1 MNYDH
6 GGDLFA
12 LAGKMGMRFEELV
25 DFSASINPLGISP
38 AIRNAIIESMDGLV
52 HYPYAYAEP
61 LCAALAD
68 YHGVDPGRVLAANGT
83 TELIYL
89 LPRVIPGRR
98 AMIVAPAFSEYEKA
112 LSAAGW
118 EVRHHCLSYADLFSL
133 SVDELARALAGN
145 DYQLLFFCNPGNPTG
160 RLYSLEEITAVA
172 SLCRSLGVLLVLD
185 EAFIDFCG
193 EDASA
198 ISTLVPDGGVIVLRS
213 MTKFYAIPG
222 LRLGYAVTDAPTAA
236 AISRSRGPWSVNS
249 LALAAGMAAL
259 GDADFRKRTLDYLA
273 TARESFAAGLADI
286 KGVSPFAGAANY
298 LLVRLSAPLSSA
310 EVRLRLLGQ
319 RLVIRDCV
327 NFRGLDDSF
336 IRTAI
341 RCTDE
346 NAMLVTALRDALSDG
361 CCCC

>member
-12 LAGKMGMRFEELV
+12 LAGKMGVRFEELA

-38 AIRNAIIESMDGLV
+38 AVRNAIIGSMDGLV

-68 YHGVDPGRVLAANGT
+68 FHGVDPGQVVAANGT

-89 LPRVIPGRR
+89 LPRVIPGSS

-112 LSAAGW
+112 LVAAGW
-118 EVRHHCLSYADLFSL
+118 EVRHHCLSPAERFDLNIDAL
-133 SVDELARALAGN
+133 SRDLSENRC
-145 DYQLLFFCNPGNPTG
+145 QILFLCNPGNPTG
-160 RLYSLEEITAVA
+160 RLYSLEEIVAVA
-172 SLCRSLGVLLVLD
+172 ALCRSLGLLLVLD

-198 ISTLVPDGGVIVLRS
+198 ISSAVSEGGVIVLRS

-236 AISRSRGPWSVNS
+236 AISRTRGPWSVNS
-249 LALAAGMAAL
+249 LAMAAGMAAL
-259 GDADFRKRTLDYLA
+259 ADVDFRIRTLDYLA
-273 TARESFAAGLADI
+273 VARERFAAGLRKI

-298 LLVRLSAPLSSA
+298 LLVRLSVPIPSS
-310 EVRLRLLGQ
+310 EIRLRLLGK
-319 RLVIRDCV
+319 RLLIRDCG
-327 NFRGLDDSF
+327 NFHGLDDSF

-341 RCTDE
+341 RSPDE
-346 NAMLVTALRDALSDG
+346 NAMLVAALQDAVSDG
-361 CCCC
+361 CCR